1 MAKPIEEISTAALA
15 YLGDSIIE
23 LCVRE
28 TLVQKGV
35 SSAKNLNFYAL
46 LFVKAEA
53 QADAMK
59 IILPLLTDDEN
70 AAYRRGRN
78 IGHTNTPKNATV
90 GQYRMATGMEA
101 LFGYLYLKGR
111 KDRINELFSLAYK
124 DKIEQINMSELKEKN
139 YE

>member
-35 SSAKNLNFYAL
+35 SSAKNLNATAL

-59 IILPLLTDDEN
+59 IILPELTDEEN
-70 AAYRRGRN
+70 AAYKRGRN
-78 IGHTNTPKNATV
+78 IGHTNTPKSATV

-101 LFGYLYLKGR
+101 LFGYLYLKGE
-111 KDRINELFSLAYK
+111 KDRINELFALAYA
-124 DKIEQINMSELKEKN
+124 DKINEINI
-139 YE
+139 